1 MTDVGFWSMLVLGL
15 LMTSVLIFG
24 TVVKRQWV
32 RLWKSVPMQLHKIRT
47 ALILYAFRG
56 SSISEGLI
64 MAKKFNLRRSMN
76 KDIIYGA
83 LLELSQNKQV
93 WYESSVNPEYSK
105 LTEDGREAIIHVI
118 EDMFRGLQTIHNQEV
133 KEEAKRQTMES
144 LRS

>member
-1 MTDVGFWSMLVLGL
+1 
-15 LMTSVLIFG
+15 
-24 TVVKRQWV
+24 
-32 RLWKSVPMQLHKIRT
+32 
-47 ALILYAFRG
+47 
-56 SSISEGLI
+56 